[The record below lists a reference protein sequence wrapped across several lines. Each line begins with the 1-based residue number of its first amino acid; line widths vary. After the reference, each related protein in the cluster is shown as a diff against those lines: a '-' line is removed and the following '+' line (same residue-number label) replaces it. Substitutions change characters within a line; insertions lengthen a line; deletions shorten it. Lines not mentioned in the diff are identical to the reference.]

1 MSMETFFL
9 SYLQI
14 LSSQINHEN
23 ISTCQQLDWGNVLDE
38 KIDIKFGLFLKPKIN
53 PLTPFLIKRR
63 KMTIWVG
70 ALNFSQEDVKHRI
83 SG

>member
-1 MSMETFFL
+1 MGTL
-9 SYLQI
+9 APAN
-14 LSSQINHEN
+14 SQIEDTFL
-23 ISTCQQLDWGNVLDE
+23 IKK

-70 ALNFSQEDVKHRI
+70 VLIFPMKMLKTQNQ
-83 SG
+83 